1 MPRRNKS
8 RGGTARGGT
17 ARGGA
22 ARGGTARGGAARGGA
37 AAWPLSYFSPTAVTP
52 SSGAGINLLGA
63 ASSIV
68 RPAIKTTGGKR
79 SKRNTSKSRRLRRI
93 RKTRKT
99 RGGFVPSIMG
109 NFVAAASKF
118 IVPIALYSGYKLL
131 SRKSKPRRK
140 TR

>member
-8 RGGTARGGT
+8 RC
-17 ARGGA
+17 GGA
-22 ARGGTARGGAARGGA
+22 IGATARGGA

-79 SKRNTSKSRRLRRI
+79 KTSKSRKAKNPRHTRRTRRI
-93 RKTRKT
+93 RKTRKS

-118 IVPIALYSGYKLL
+118 IVPVALYSGYKLL
-131 SRKSKPRRK
+131 SRKSKPPRRK

>member
-8 RGGTARGGT
+8 RC
-17 ARGGA
+17 
-22 ARGGTARGGAARGGA
+22 GAARGGA
-37 AAWPLSYFSPTAVTP
+37 TAWPLSYFSPTAVTP
-52 SSGAGINLLGA
+52 SSGAGIELLGA

-79 SKRNTSKSRRLRRI
+79 KA
-93 RKTRKT
+93 RKTRKANKAHKAHKAHKARKSRKS

-131 SRKSKPRRK
+131 SRKSKPRH
-140 TR
+140 